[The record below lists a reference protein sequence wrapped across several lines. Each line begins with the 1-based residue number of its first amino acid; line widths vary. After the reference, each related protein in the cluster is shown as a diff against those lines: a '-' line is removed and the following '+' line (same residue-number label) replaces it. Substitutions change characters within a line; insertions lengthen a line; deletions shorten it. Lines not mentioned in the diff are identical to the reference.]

1 MIYVETNSIIGSENL
16 AFEEYFL
23 KKEDI
28 REPVLMLWRN
38 RPTIVVGAFQ
48 NTHEEICEEF
58 VKANKIDVV
67 RRTSGGGAVY
77 HDLGN
82 LCFSFIME
90 HGDFTNTD
98 YSAFLKPVVE
108 ALRGMG
114 IQAGIN
120 GRNDLVL
127 GDAKISGSAVRIY
140 KNRVLFHGTLL
151 FSSDLEIL
159 SRALRVKQDKL
170 VSKGIKSVRSRVTTI
185 AEHLSYDMD
194 VLEFRDRLLQALFGE
209 SGGKEYEISRNERR
223 EIMCLARDKYESFLW
238 TYGKNPPADLTH
250 GKRFGGGSITIKA
263 SLKNSRIEQIRFEGD
278 FLGCMEMKDI
288 EQLLNGV
295 VYERDAVSRVFEE
308 LDIRPYFGTIT
319 KEEVVGCIMGDDR
332 I

>member
-1 MIYVETNSIIGSENL
+1 MIYVETNSIMGSENL

-151 FSSDLEIL
+151 FSSDLG
-159 SRALRVKQDKL
+159 K
-170 VSKGIKSVRSRVTTI
+170 
-185 AEHLSYDMD
+185 M
-194 VLEFRDRLLQALFGE
+194 FRY
-209 SGGKEYEISRNERR
+209 GGY
-223 EIMCLARDKYESFLW
+223 
-238 TYGKNPPADLTH
+238 P
-250 GKRFGGGSITIKA
+250 
-263 SLKNSRIEQIRFEGD
+263 
-278 FLGCMEMKDI
+278 
-288 EQLLNGV
+288 
-295 VYERDAVSRVFEE
+295 
-308 LDIRPYFGTIT
+308 
-319 KEEVVGCIMGDDR
+319 
-332 I
+332 

>member
-1 MIYVETNSIIGSENL
+1 MIYVETDSVIGSVNL
-16 AFEEYFL
+16 AHEEYFL

-28 REPVLMLWRN
+28 KEPVLMLWRN

-48 NTHEEICEEF
+48 NTYEEICEDF
-58 VKANKIDVV
+58 VRARQIDVV

-98 YSAFLKPVVE
+98 YSAFLKPVVK

-127 GDAKISGSAVRIY
+127 DGAKISGSAVRIY

-185 AEHLSYDMD
+185 AEHLPCDMD
-194 VLEFRDRLLQALFGE
+194 VLEFRERLLHALFEGTE
-209 SGGKEYEISRNERR
+209 RTVYGLSQKERM
-223 EIMCLARDKYESFLW
+223 EIMELARDKYESFLW
-238 TYGKNPPADLTH
+238 TYGKNPPADLVCAR
-250 GKRFGGGSITIKA
+250 RFGGGSITVKA
-263 SLKNSRIEQIRFEGD
+263 ALKNSLIEQIRFEGD
-278 FLGCMEMKDI
+278 FLGCMEMKEI
-288 EQLLNGV
+288 EQLFKGV
-295 VYERDAVSRVFEE
+295 IYERDAVSRVFET

-319 KEEVVGCIMGDDR
+319 KDEVVGCIMGEDR

>member
-1 MIYVETNSIIGSENL
+1 
-16 AFEEYFL
+16 
-23 KKEDI
+23 
-28 REPVLMLWRN
+28 
-38 RPTIVVGAFQ
+38 
-48 NTHEEICEEF
+48 
-58 VKANKIDVV
+58 
-67 RRTSGGGAVY
+67 
-77 HDLGN
+77 
-82 LCFSFIME
+82 
-90 HGDFTNTD
+90 
-98 YSAFLKPVVE
+98 
-108 ALRGMG
+108 
-114 IQAGIN
+114 
-120 GRNDLVL
+120 
-127 GDAKISGSAVRIY
+127 
-140 KNRVLFHGTLL
+140 
-151 FSSDLEIL
+151 
-159 SRALRVKQDKL
+159 
-170 VSKGIKSVRSRVTTI
+170 
-185 AEHLSYDMD
+185 MD

-250 GKRFGGGSITIKA
+250 GKRFGGGSITVKA

>member
-28 REPVLMLWRN
+28 SEPVLMLWRN

-98 YSAFLKPVVE
+98 YSAFLKPGVE
-108 ALRGMG
+108 APRGMG

-194 VLEFRDRLLQALFGE
+194 VLEFRERLLQALFGE

-250 GKRFGGGSITIKA
+250 GKRFGGGSITVKA

>member
-1 MIYVETNSIIGSENL
+1 MIYVETNSIMGSENL

-250 GKRFGGGSITIKA
+250 GKRFGGGSITVKA

-295 VYERDAVSRVFEE
+295 VYERDAVSRFFEE
-308 LDIRPYFGTIT
+308 LIG
-319 KEEVVGCIMGDDR
+319 
-332 I
+332 